1 MTTLT
6 KDGRVAYTRPSF
18 ALAVAAGAW
27 LVTAGLLL
35 WTDDGAGADGTG
47 PGWFWMLGELAR
59 QLLALAFVAVPL
71 TAGALVAARWAG
83 RGAIGRVLGIRPWR
97 WSDALAGVAIALVV
111 RAAVEVVEPTT
122 GTLGGPFGAPPVVV
136 AVSVLGAVVV
146 APVVEELFFRGV
158 MLRALIDALGG
169 RGRALA
175 AVIAVA
181 LSTAAFVVLHLV
193 TLGPFAPAGLLVGT
207 IGIGIGCGVLAVV
220 TGRIGGAL
228 VAHVVFNALG
238 ILLIVL

>member
-6 KDGRVAYTRPSF
+6 NDGRVAYTRPSF

-27 LVTAGLLL
+27 LLTAALLL
-35 WTDDGAGADGTG
+35 WTDDGAGADGAG
-47 PGWFWMLGELAR
+47 AGWFWALGDLER

-71 TAGALVAARWAG
+71 TAGAVVAARWAG
-83 RGAIGRVLGIRPWR
+83 RGAITRVLGIRPWR
-97 WSDALAGVAIALVV
+97 WSDAALGVGIALVV

-122 GTLGGPFGAPPVVV
+122 GTLGGPFGASAGVV

-146 APVVEELFFRGV
+146 APVVEEVFFRGL
-158 MLRALIDALGG
+158 MLRALVDASGALG
-169 RGRALA
+169 RGLA
-175 AVIAVA
+175 SVVAVA
-181 LSTAAFVVLHLV
+181 VSTAAFVALHLV

-207 IGIGIGCGVLAVV
+207 VGIGIGCGVLALA

-228 VAHVVFNALG
+228 VAHALFNAIG
-238 ILLIVL
+238 ILLIIL